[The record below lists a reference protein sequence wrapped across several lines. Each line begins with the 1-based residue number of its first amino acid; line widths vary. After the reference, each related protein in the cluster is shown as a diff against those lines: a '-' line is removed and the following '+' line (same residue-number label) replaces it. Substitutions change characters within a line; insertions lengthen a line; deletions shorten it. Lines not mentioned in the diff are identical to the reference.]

1 MYLAAPCH
9 PIPHRLLRPARLVQK
24 REQVK
29 GSARRASRGKRGAAE
44 VDFPPVS
51 SHGVTRDRAFL
62 VHFPIL
68 FTGFFL
74 RTWVRATSA

>member
-51 SHGVTRDRAFL
+51 SHGVTRDRAFFRVNL
-62 VHFPIL
+62 L
-68 FTGFFL
+68 YNNNSG
-74 RTWVRATSA
+74 

>member
-62 VHFPIL
+62 ESKSFIHVTDRIQKTVHF
-68 FTGFFL
+68 TN
-74 RTWVRATSA
+74 